1 MRNHVTALALAGA
14 VMMSAGSAAAHVE
27 GHTASLSEAFAHP
40 FGGLDHL
47 LAMVAVG
54 LLALRMGGAW
64 LWAVPAAFV
73 VGAAAGAGIAGDA
86 MAGTVL
92 ESGILGSIIALG
104 LMVALPFGRTI
115 SATAVLATGAT
126 GAVGLFGGFHG
137 AAHGIELGGASA
149 GLLAGF
155 LSATLLLHGAGIAV
169 GLALTKVAGD
179 RATRLAGLGAA
190 AAGTVML
197 VAG

>member
-1 MRNHVTALALAGA
+1 MRNHVTAVALAGA
-14 VMMSAGSAAAHVE
+14 LMMAAGSAAAHVE
-27 GHTASLSEAFAHP
+27 GHTASLSQAFAHP

-64 LWAVPAAFV
+64 LWAVPGAFV

-104 LMVALPFGRTI
+104 LMVAQPFSRPVVT
-115 SATAVLATGAT
+115 TASLATV
-126 GAVGLFGGFHG
+126 AVALFGGFHG

-155 LSATLLLHGAGIAV
+155 LTATLLLHGAGIAA
-169 GLALTKVAGD
+169 GLALTQVIGD
-179 RATRLAGLGAA
+179 RATRLAGLGTA
-190 AAGTVML
+190 AAGAVML